1 MDGVELRQYL
11 QQSVRKL
18 KACTTLDELRG
29 SFVGVIFPLG
39 LQQFAYTKFSD
50 NSVWFDKSVHTFAEE
65 WTELYQREGFARID
79 PVFAMAKKEADPFF
93 WSAEQLCDNQA
104 VQDFFQKA
112 GKFGLSWGVTT
123 RLKTSAK
130 AGILVTCT
138 ASGSSH
144 LPEGLKI
151 EQLVACCRLLSEA
164 FHQSAL
170 VINSEH
176 GLTLRP
182 REKEVLQLSALGMSG
197 SEIATVIGVSP
208 IYVAEISRNLIQKF
222 GVRNKLAA
230 LWRASE
236 LELVDH

>member
-39 LQQFAYTKFSD
+39 LQQFAYTKFTENDIS
-50 NSVWFDKSVHTFAEE
+50 FDKSVHTYAEG
-65 WTELYQREGFARID
+65 WIELYRREGFAQID
-79 PVFAMAKKEADPFF
+79 PVLALAKKETDPFF
-93 WSAEQLCDNQA
+93 WSADQLTQNGNF
-104 VQDFFQKA
+104 VEFFQQA
-112 GKFGLSWGVTT
+112 GKYGLAWGVTT

-130 AGILVTCT
+130 TGTLVTCT
-138 ASGSSH
+138 AAYSSQ
-144 LPEGLKI
+144 PAAGLSVD
-151 EQLVACCRLLSEA
+151 QLVACCRMLSEA

-170 VINSEH
+170 VIGANKGIS
-176 GLTLRP
+176 LRP
-182 REKEVLQLSALGMSG
+182 REKEVLELSALGMSG
-197 SEIATVIGVSP
+197 TEIALIIGVSP

-230 LWRASE
+230 LWRANE
-236 LELVDH
+236 LKLVDH